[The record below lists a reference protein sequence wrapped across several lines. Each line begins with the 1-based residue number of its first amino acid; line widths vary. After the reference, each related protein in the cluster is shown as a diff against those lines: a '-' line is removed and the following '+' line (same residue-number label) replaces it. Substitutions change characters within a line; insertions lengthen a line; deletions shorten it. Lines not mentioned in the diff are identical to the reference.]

1 MGKITLDLLVT
12 ASMPGGGSCLT
23 SVSELEPAA
32 GPHSS
37 VAPAKF
43 AVHKDSGKNDREK
56 KRGVY
61 AYERRYLD
69 GVLSS
74 TVIIDS
80 KQSQLNRCE
89 AALDQAITDGHPTLS
104 RVPRVEVAYQRDG
117 ITEVYSDLTLPHRIF
132 DAHVRSGKVDGT
144 PVTQLDAYRAIRNA
158 APANA
163 RAVLEASPVSLVFG
177 SWDSS
182 RSKRQGRWRSILVGE
197 IIGFCADSAAKEITL
212 KGGARVDPVG
222 MQVNL
227 TEAKLKA
234 LAEEQRAELSGG
246 AYKKA
251 TSANGKDGAPVS
263 ASMLLLGGIPPT
275 LDALSGVAC
284 SSIIRS
290 HVLSFAALR
299 QLRFGAGP
307 EGDAA
312 CRALLA
318 ALALNALARSD
329 AELCLRAN
337 CDLREQGATRVKID
351 QRGGDEVALEALTI
365 AEADALL
372 DAALTAAQQR
382 AGVAWNGVVLRVTGN
397 PDVAVGAVSDD
408 DEDKAGTD

>member
-1 MGKITLDLLVT
+1 MGKITLDLLT
-12 ASMPGGGSCLT
+12 AASMTGGGSCLT

-43 AVHKDSGKNDREK
+43 AVHKDSGKSDREK

-74 TVIIDS
+74 SVIIDS

-89 AALDQAITDGHPTLS
+89 AALYQAITDGHPTLS
-104 RVPRVEVAYQRDG
+104 RVPRVEVSYQRDG
-117 ITEVYSDLTLPHRIF
+117 ITEVHSDITLPHRIF
-132 DAHVRSGKVDGT
+132 DAHVRAGKVDGT

-158 APANA
+158 TPANA
-163 RAVLEASPVSLVFG
+163 RPVLEASPVSLVFG

-197 IIGFCADSAAKEITL
+197 IIGFCADNAAKEITL

-222 MQVNL
+222 MQVKL

-234 LAEEQRAELSGG
+234 LAEEQRAELSSG

-251 TSANGKDGAPVS
+251 TTAKGKDGAQVS

-284 SSIIRS
+284 SRIIRS
-290 HVLSFAALR
+290 HILSFAALR

-329 AELCLRAN
+329 TELYLRAN
-337 CDLREQGATRVKID
+337 CDLREQGAARVEID
-351 QRGGDEVALEALTI
+351 QRGGGRVALETLTI

-397 PDVAVGAVSDD
+397 PDVAAGAVSDD
-408 DEDKAGTD
+408 DEDKAEA